1 MKHAWPEAVFIADV
15 MDTTAAW
22 QVATRFLD
30 LREDS
35 LVGPHPDTPDEE
47 PPSDLDLDAIAPAVV
62 GP

>member
-1 MKHAWPEAVFIADV
+1 
-15 MDTTAAW
+15 
-22 QVATRFLD
+22 LD

-62 GP
+62 GLDLRFATVDLARRDD